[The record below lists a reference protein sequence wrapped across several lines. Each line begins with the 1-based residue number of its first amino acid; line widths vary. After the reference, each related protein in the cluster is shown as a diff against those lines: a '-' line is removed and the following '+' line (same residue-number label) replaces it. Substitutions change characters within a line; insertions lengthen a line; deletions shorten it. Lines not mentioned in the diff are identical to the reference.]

1 MEQLLINDLKQ
12 GSVEAFKA
20 AFSFYHSRLHNFI
33 YSKTGSAYY
42 ANEVTQ
48 MTFIKLWE
56 YRESLSEEWQL
67 STQIFRIAK
76 TTLIDVLRQTESER
90 LKLEGFSKSGSV
102 EVSDNLPMETHD
114 VNIIWQMITEKM
126 PPMRKKVFSLRI
138 EQQLSYKEISSVL
151 SISLKTVN
159 KHMELALPKV
169 RATFKS
175 LRSGADNHYK

>member
-1 MEQLLINDLKQ
+1 MHQLLINDLKQ
-12 GSVEAFKA
+12 GTVEAFKTA
-20 AFSFYHSRLHNFI
+20 VSFYQPRLFNFI
-33 YSKTGSAYY
+33 YTKTGSAYY

-48 MTFIKLWE
+48 LTFIKLWE
-56 YRESLSEEWQL
+56 YRESLSEDWEL

-76 TTLIDVLRQTESER
+76 TTLIDVLRKTESER
-90 LKLEGFSKSGSV
+90 LKLEGFSKSGV
-102 EVSDNLPMETHD
+102 GEVTDDSAMEMYDTN
-114 VNIIWQMITEKM
+114 VILRMITEKM

-159 KHMELALPKV
+159 KHMELALPKA

-175 LRSGADNHYK
+175 LRSRLDNHYK

>member
-1 MEQLLINDLKQ
+1 MEQLLVNDIKQ
-12 GSVEAFKA
+12 GSVDAFKA
-20 AFSFYHSRLHNFI
+20 AYSFYQPRLHNFI

-48 MTFIKLWE
+48 LAFIKLWE
-56 YRESLSEEWQL
+56 HRESLNEEWQL

-76 TTLIDVLRQTESER
+76 TTLIDVLRKTESER
-90 LKLEGFSKSGSV
+90 LKLEGFSKSGSE
-102 EVSDNLPMETHD
+102 EVTDHLPMETYD
-114 VNIIWQMITEKM
+114 VNILLQIITEKM

-138 EQQLSYKEISSVL
+138 EQQMSYKEISSLL

-175 LRSGADNHYK
+175 LRSNADEQV